1 MGNDTAPYA
10 VIADDLTGAGDAGVQ
25 FAAVGLRTRTL
36 VGTWTEEHLRGAEVV
51 VIDTASRGF
60 SGAQAYSTVHAAAV
74 RLQEPG
80 LRVVYKK
87 IDSTLRGAVGV
98 EIDALLD
105 ACDLALAVVCPAYP
119 ANGRTLSQ
127 GVLLVRGVPVGET
140 AAAADPHAPVRESH
154 VPTLLAR
161 QTRRSVHW
169 LGRLG
174 AAGLAT
180 ELAALPRPRRARRL
194 HSGVRRRGRR
204 GLGGYRPGGTRI
216 GQAGPAGGFGGDGAA
231 VGCSAGSAP
240 AAECAGAVRIAPS
253 GGAQPGTLYAT
264 DRQRWRDNIDD
275 SGAGAGSAGTIGDAG
290 SRALSAAGG
299 RGAALAGRTCG
310 KRHRRDRR
318 RHVACAFARPASAWS
333 RLRPG
338 SCAWDSR
345 RAHCRRSLGGLA
357 DHQQGRWIWVADCA
371 GGCSAVF
378 EGKGHNLCLL
388 TIGQS

>member
-180 ELAALPRPRRARRL
+180 ELAALRALGGQDGCIAVCDAEDDADLAAIVLAAHALDRPALLVGSAGMARPLAVLLAARRQPSVLVLCGSL
-194 HSGVRRRGRR
+194 HPAARSQVRYMQQIDNAGVTILTTAEQVQAAPALSEMPAAEPSALLADEARHWLDAHAVSGIVVTGGDTLHALLHALQAHGVDLDQEVAPGVPAGRIAGGPWA
-204 GLGGYRPGGTRI
+204 GLPI
-216 GQAGPAGGFGGDGAA
+216 ISKAGGFG
-231 VGCSAGSAP
+231 SP
-240 AAECAGAVRIAPS
+240 
-253 GGAQPGTLYAT
+253 T
-264 DRQRWRDNIDD
+264 
-275 SGAGAGSAGTIGDAG
+275 
-290 SRALSAAGG
+290 
-299 RGAALAGRTCG
+299 ALADAVQCLKG
-310 KRHRRDRR
+310 KDTTY
-318 RHVACAFARPASAWS
+318 VC
-333 RLRPG
+333 
-338 SCAWDSR
+338 
-345 RAHCRRSLGGLA
+345 
-357 DHQQGRWIWVADCA
+357 
-371 GGCSAVF
+371 
-378 EGKGHNLCLL
+378 
-388 TIGQS
+388 

>member
-1 MGNDTAPYA
+1 MGNDTAAYA

-60 SGAQAYSTVHAAAV
+60 SAAQAYSTVHAAAV

-80 LRVVYKK
+80 LQVVYKK

-98 EIDALLD
+98 EIDAVLD

-169 LGRLG
+169 LGRPG

-180 ELAALPRPRRARRL
+180 ELAALCT
-194 HSGVRRRGRR
+194 
-204 GLGGYRPGGTRI
+204 LGGQDGCIAVCDAEDDADLAAIVLAAHALDRP
-216 GQAGPAGGFGGDGAA
+216 ALL
-231 VGCSAGSAP
+231 VGSAGMARPLAVLLAAAP

-275 SGAGAGSAGTIGDAG
+275 SGAGAGSTCSIGGAGG
-290 SRALSAAGG
+290 RALSAAGG
-299 RGAALAGRTCG
+299 R
-310 KRHRRDRR
+310 RRGTGWTHMR
-318 RHVACAFARPASAWS
+318 
-333 RLRPG
+333 
-338 SCAWDSR
+338 
-345 RAHCRRSLGGLA
+345 
-357 DHQQGRWIWVADCA
+357 
-371 GGCSAVF
+371 
-378 EGKGHNLCLL
+378 
-388 TIGQS
+388 